1 MTVDRRALEDSK
13 ITKRKPV
20 YDAAPVPEDEKSM

>member
-1 MTVDRRALEDSK
+1 MSEDRKLEDSK